1 MIQRPPATI
10 AGFPTHVTRL
20 GKGVRRALFLHCT
33 MGHSGSW
40 TQVEAALLGKLQM
53 TAFDRP
59 GHGRSADWPGSWQG
73 EAGGAALH
81 RLTTRIARDLID
93 KRADLIGHSF
103 GATVAMRLA
112 IEAPEAARS
121 LVLIEPPLFAAARGT
136 RVYEDHHAKMAGFA
150 EAFEAGDRRTAA
162 QLFNDALNPDTPFDA
177 LPEKLRNRMVEQIHI
192 VVDERDVVMND
203 AANLLAPGQL
213 EKITQ
218 PILLLEGTNSP
229 PIVRATHEA
238 LAARLPQ
245 VQRVLIVGAGHMS
258 PITHPDNVAGEIAA
272 FLKV

>member
-1 MIQRPPATI
+1 MIQRPPACV
-10 AGFPTHVTRL
+10 AGFPTHVTRI

-33 MGHSGSW
+33 LGHSGSW
-40 TQVEAALLGKLQM
+40 TPVQAALLGKLQM

-59 GHGRSADWPGSWQG
+59 GHGRSADWPGQWQG

-81 RLTTRIARDLID
+81 RLTTRIALGLID

-103 GATVAMRLA
+103 GATVALRLA
-112 IEAPEAARS
+112 IETPEVARS

-136 RVYEDHHAKMAGFA
+136 SAFDAHEAEMAQFLQA
-150 EAFEAGDRRTAA
+150 LEAGDRMTAA
-162 QLFNDALNPDTPFDA
+162 QRFNDALNPDSPFAA
-177 LPEKLRNRMVEQIHI
+177 LPEKLRTRMAEQIH
-192 VVDERDVVMND
+192 VVADERDVVMND
-203 AANLLAPGQL
+203 AANLLATGRL

-218 PILLLEGTNSP
+218 PILLLEGTASP

-245 VQRVLIVGAGHMS
+245 VQRVLLVGAGHMS
-258 PITHPDNVAGEIAA
+258 PITHPDNVAGEIGA